1 MNNNINNNNNDYDI
15 LFNEKIKKYINEM
28 PSKCYLFEI
37 TKLCGYSSL
46 IYVYKDQKTSEIWNI
61 ITHHFGIP
69 LEKIQELYFINSL
82 NTNEKINL
90 PFDENLT
97 IRDFINN
104 IRIKNN
110 LITNIEPKYEVPNP
124 VVYILYLN
132 DGHIH

>member
-1 MNNNINNNNNDYDI
+1 MNNYNI
-15 LFNEKIKKYINEM
+15 LFNQKLKDYMNEM

-46 IYVYKDQKTSEIWNI
+46 IYVYKDQTCDEIWNI
-61 ITHHFGIP
+61 IKHHFGIP

-82 NTNEKINL
+82 NINEKINI

-97 IRDFINN
+97 IRNLINN
-104 IRIKNN
+104 IRIKNS
-110 LITNIEPKYEVPNP
+110 LITNIEPKYELPNP
-124 VVYILYLN
+124 VVYTLYLN